1 MSERTFTNERSQDAS
16 CMMEIRENV
25 CICVCVCE
33 RGREREKGEK
43 PDSVGGSPHKTGV
56 HPGCIPAKK
65 GSETP
70 QSKATFGN
78 KQRLQMR
85 C

>member
-1 MSERTFTNERSQDAS
+1 M
-16 CMMEIRENV
+16 CV
-25 CICVCVCE
+25 YVYVCVRE
-33 RGREREKGEK
+33 GEREREKGEK